1 MEFRTKVHIH
11 NKGISLS
18 HRYKY
23 LLLGSC
29 FSDSIGDKLM
39 NAGFDCVANPFGALY
54 NPLSIMNALSMRDD
68 EFYRWTQKSCDDLNF
83 DQVIHTTNVFILTFG
98 TAWVYELKETGH
110 VVANCKKQPETLFSR
125 RRITIDEIVEKYA
138 QFIENA
144 VVPNHKTILFTV
156 SPIRHKKDG
165 LHENQLS
172 KSILLLA
179 IDCLCKAYPNNC
191 YYFPSYEIM
200 LDELRDYRF
209 YADDMLHP
217 SQVAVQYIWECFQQT
232 YFSPK
237 TIEFIEQ
244 FEHLNRILHHQ
255 PLDASNTLHQQLVA
269 QTIEQINQLK
279 HAIQN
284 Q

>member
-11 NKGISLS
+11 NKELSLS

-83 DQVIHTTNVFILTFG
+83 DQVIHTIDVFVLTFG

-110 VVANCKKQPETLFSR
+110 VVANCKKQPDILFLR
-125 RRITIDEIVEKYA
+125 RRITIEEVVEKYA

-255 PLDASNTLHQQLVA
+255 PLDASNTAHQQLVA

>member
-11 NKGISLS
+11 NKELSLS

-83 DQVIHTTNVFILTFG
+83 DKVIHTTDVFVLTFG

-110 VVANCKKQPETLFSR
+110 VVANCKKQLDTLFSR
-125 RRITIDEIVEKYA
+125 RRITIDEIIEKYA

-179 IDCLCKAYPNNC
+179 IDSLCKAYPNNC

-255 PLDASNTLHQQLVA
+255 PLDASNTAHQQLVA

>member
-11 NKGISLS
+11 NKELSLS

-110 VVANCKKQPETLFSR
+110 VVANCKKQPDTLFSR
-125 RRITIDEIVEKYA
+125 RRITIDEIVGKYA
-138 QFIENA
+138 QFIENT
-144 VVPNHKTILFTV
+144 VVQNHKTILFTV

-255 PLDASNTLHQQLVA
+255 PLDASNTAHQQLVA

>member
-11 NKGISLS
+11 NKELSLS

-83 DQVIHTTNVFILTFG
+83 DQVIHTIDVFVLTFG

-110 VVANCKKQPETLFSR
+110 VVANCKKQPDTLFLR

-144 VVPNHKTILFTV
+144 VVPNHKIILFTV

-255 PLDASNTLHQQLVA
+255 PLDASNTAHQQLVA

>member
-83 DQVIHTTNVFILTFG
+83 DQVIHTTDVFVLTFG

-110 VVANCKKQPETLFSR
+110 VVANCKKQPDTLFSR
-125 RRITIDEIVEKYA
+125 RRITINEIIEKYA
-138 QFIENA
+138 QFIEDT

-232 YFSPK
+232 YFCPK

-255 PLDASNTLHQQLVA
+255 PLDASNTAHQQLVA

-284 Q
+284 L

>member
-83 DQVIHTTNVFILTFG
+83 DQVIHTIDVFVLTFG

-110 VVANCKKQPETLFSR
+110 VVANCKKQPDTLFLR
-125 RRITIDEIVEKYA
+125 RRITIDEIIEKYA

-255 PLDASNTLHQQLVA
+255 PLDASNTAHQQLVA

>member
-83 DQVIHTTNVFILTFG
+83 DQVIHTIDVFVLTFG

-110 VVANCKKQPETLFSR
+110 VVANCKKQPDTLFLR
-125 RRITIDEIVEKYA
+125 RRITIEEIVEKYA

-244 FEHLNRILHHQ
+244 FEQLNRILHHQ
-255 PLDASNTLHQQLVA
+255 PLDASNTAHQQLVA

>member
-179 IDCLCKAYPNNC
+179 IDSLCKAYPNNC

-255 PLDASNTLHQQLVA
+255 PLDASNTAHQQLVA

>member
-54 NPLSIMNALSMRDD
+54 NPLSIMNALSMKDD

-83 DQVIHTTNVFILTFG
+83 DQVIHTTDVFVLTFG

-110 VVANCKKQPETLFSR
+110 VVANCKKQPETLFLR
-125 RRITIDEIVEKYA
+125 RRITIEEIVEKYA

-255 PLDASNTLHQQLVA
+255 PLDASNTAHQQLVA

>member
-125 RRITIDEIVEKYA
+125 RRITIEEIVEKYA

-209 YADDMLHP
+209 
-217 SQVAVQYIWECFQQT
+217 
-232 YFSPK
+232 
-237 TIEFIEQ
+237 
-244 FEHLNRILHHQ
+244 
-255 PLDASNTLHQQLVA
+255 
-269 QTIEQINQLK
+269 
-279 HAIQN
+279 
-284 Q
+284 

>member
-11 NKGISLS
+11 NKELSLS

-83 DQVIHTTNVFILTFG
+83 DQVIHTTDVFVLTFG

-255 PLDASNTLHQQLVA
+255 PLDASNTAHQQLLA

>member
-11 NKGISLS
+11 NKELSLS

-54 NPLSIMNALSMRDD
+54 NPLSIMNALSMKDD

-83 DQVIHTTNVFILTFG
+83 DQVIHTIDVFVLTFG

-179 IDCLCKAYPNNC
+179 IDSLCKAYPNNC

-255 PLDASNTLHQQLVA
+255 PLDASNTAHQQLVA

>member
-11 NKGISLS
+11 NKELSLS

-98 TAWVYELKETGH
+98 TAWVYDLKETGH

-179 IDCLCKAYPNNC
+179 IDSLCKAYPNNC

-255 PLDASNTLHQQLVA
+255 PLDASNTAHQQLVA

>member
-54 NPLSIMNALSMRDD
+54 NPLSIMNALSMKDD

-83 DQVIHTTNVFILTFG
+83 DQVIHTIDVFVLTFG

-110 VVANCKKQPETLFSR
+110 VVANCKKQPETLFLR
-125 RRITIDEIVEKYA
+125 RRITIEEIVEKYA

-179 IDCLCKAYPNNC
+179 IDCLCKAY
-191 YYFPSYEIM
+191 PSYEIM

-255 PLDASNTLHQQLVA
+255 PLDASNTAHQQLVA

>member
-1 MEFRTKVHIH
+1 VEFRTKVHIH

-179 IDCLCKAYPNNC
+179 IDSLCKAYPNNC

-255 PLDASNTLHQQLVA
+255 PLDASNTAHQQLVA

>member
-11 NKGISLS
+11 NKELSLS

-110 VVANCKKQPETLFSR
+110 VVANCKKQPDTLFLR
-125 RRITIDEIVEKYA
+125 RRITIEEIVEKYA

-179 IDCLCKAYPNNC
+179 IDSLCKAYPNNC

-255 PLDASNTLHQQLVA
+255 PLDASNTAHQQLVA

>member
-54 NPLSIMNALSMRDD
+54 NPLSIMNALSMKDD

-83 DQVIHTTNVFILTFG
+83 DQVIHTIDVFVLTFG

-255 PLDASNTLHQQLVA
+255 PLDASNTAHQQLVA
-269 QTIEQINQLK
+269 QTIEQINQIK

>member
-83 DQVIHTTNVFILTFG
+83 DQVIHTTNVFVLTFG
-98 TAWVYELKETGH
+98 TAWVYQLKETGH
-110 VVANCKKQPETLFSR
+110 VVANCKKQPDTLFLR
-125 RRITIDEIVEKYA
+125 RRITIEEIVEKYA

-255 PLDASNTLHQQLVA
+255 PLDASNTAHQQLVA
-269 QTIEQINQLK
+269 QTIEQINQIK

>member
-125 RRITIDEIVEKYA
+125 RRITIEEIVEKYA

-209 YADDMLHP
+209 YAADMLHP

-255 PLDASNTLHQQLVA
+255 PLDASNTAHQQLVA

>member
-54 NPLSIMNALSMRDD
+54 NPLSIMNALSMKDD

-83 DQVIHTTNVFILTFG
+83 DQVIHTTNVFVLTFG

-110 VVANCKKQPETLFSR
+110 VVANCKKQPDTLFLR
-125 RRITIDEIVEKYA
+125 RRITIEEIVEKYA

-255 PLDASNTLHQQLVA
+255 PLDASNTAHQQLVA

>member
-125 RRITIDEIVEKYA
+125 RRITIEEIVEKYA
-138 QFIENA
+138 QFIENI

-232 YFSPK
+232 YFCPK

-255 PLDASNTLHQQLVA
+255 PLDASNTAHQQLVA

>member
-1 MEFRTKVHIH
+1 VEFRTKVHIH
-11 NKGISLS
+11 NKELSLS

-83 DQVIHTTNVFILTFG
+83 DQVIHTTDVFVLTFG

-110 VVANCKKQPETLFSR
+110 VVANCKKQPDTLFSR
-125 RRITIDEIVEKYA
+125 RRITIDEIVGKYA

-179 IDCLCKAYPNNC
+179 IDYLCKAYPNNC

-244 FEHLNRILHHQ
+244 FEHLNCILHHQ
-255 PLDASNTLHQQLVA
+255 PLDASNTAHQQLVA
-269 QTIEQINQLK
+269 QTIEQINKLK

>member
-54 NPLSIMNALSMRDD
+54 NPLSIMNALSMKDD

-83 DQVIHTTNVFILTFG
+83 DQVIHTIDVFVLTFG

-110 VVANCKKQPETLFSR
+110 VVANCKKQPDTLFSR
-125 RRITIDEIVEKYA
+125 RRITIDEIIEKYA
-138 QFIENA
+138 QFIEDT

-217 SQVAVQYIWECFQQT
+217 SQVAVLYIWECFQQT

-255 PLDASNTLHQQLVA
+255 PLDASNTAHQQLVA

>member
-54 NPLSIMNALSMRDD
+54 NPLSIMNALSMKDD
-68 EFYRWTQKSCDDLNF
+68 AFYRWTQKSCDDLNF
-83 DQVIHTTNVFILTFG
+83 DQVIHTIDVFVLTFG

-110 VVANCKKQPETLFSR
+110 VVANCKKQPETLFLR
-125 RRITIDEIVEKYA
+125 RRITIEEIVEKYA

-255 PLDASNTLHQQLVA
+255 PLDASNTAHQQLVA

>member
-54 NPLSIMNALSMRDD
+54 NPLSIMNALSMKDD

-83 DQVIHTTNVFILTFG
+83 DQVIHTTNVFVLTFG
-98 TAWVYELKETGH
+98 TAWVYQLKETGH
-110 VVANCKKQPETLFSR
+110 VVANCKKQPDTLFLR
-125 RRITIDEIVEKYA
+125 RRITIEEIVEKYA

-255 PLDASNTLHQQLVA
+255 PLDASNTELAVD
-269 QTIEQINQLK
+269 
-279 HAIQN
+279 
-284 Q
+284 

>member
-11 NKGISLS
+11 NKELSLS

-83 DQVIHTTNVFILTFG
+83 DQVIHTTDVFVLTFG

-110 VVANCKKQPETLFSR
+110 VVANCKKQPDTLFSR
-125 RRITIDEIVEKYA
+125 RRITIDEIVGKYA
-138 QFIENA
+138 QFIENT
-144 VVPNHKTILFTV
+144 VVPNYKTILFTV

-165 LHENQLS
+165 LHQNQLS

-179 IDCLCKAYPNNC
+179 IDSLCEAYPNNC

-255 PLDASNTLHQQLVA
+255 PLDASNTAHQQLVA